1 MEDALRATSNQSER
15 IDSQYD
21 NDEPMPKIGIYLR
34 VSTQAQEL
42 QQQED
47 EIKLLSRI
55 YNLNL
60 TNAKRYEEHGK
71 SAFKPKFY
79 RIQDRPTGKRLWA
92 DIHSGIIDTVVILE
106 PDRCWR
112 HGVTGVSEAEYLTK
126 PQEEGG
132 IGIKLMCA
140 LGGCTA
146 VDLTTSSGFQAFWTA
161 MGTAQH
167 EVMQTRERVMR
178 KQKFNQSIGKAVTGK
193 VFGWDKDDNGFI
205 IPNFNQLAVLAF
217 FKKETEGRWG
227 KKPSDVAWKLNAL
240 GVETASGMV
249 GPFEKKSQGW
259 KGGTLERQLQSDTH
273 LNHARS
279 LQTRDVKHPILGKVR
294 IGFKETVR
302 ADCIKRIAEEAKQVQ
317 SWA

>member
-1 MEDALRATSNQSER
+1 MEHTLRASSNHEER

-60 TNAKRYEEHGK
+60 TNAVRYEEHGK
-71 SAFKPKFY
+71 SAFKPKYY
-79 RIQDRPTGKRLWA
+79 RIQDRPTGKEMWA
-92 DIHSGIIDTVVILE
+92 DIHSGIIDAVVILE

-112 HGVTGVSEAEYLTK
+112 HGVTGVSEAEYLTMPK
-126 PQEEGG
+126 EEGG
-132 IGIKLMCA
+132 AGIKLMCA

-146 VDLTTSSGFQAFWTA
+146 VDLTTSSGFSAFWGA
-161 MGTAQH
+161 MGSAQH

-193 VFGWDKDDNGFI
+193 VFGWDKDENGFI
-205 IPNFNQLAVLAF
+205 IPNYDQLAVLAF

-227 KKPSDVAWKLNAL
+227 KKPTDVAWKLNDL
-240 GVETASGMV
+240 GVHTANHAKNPDAKWV
-249 GPFEKKSQGW
+249 
-259 KGGTLERQLQSDTH
+259 GGTLERQLKNNTH

-294 IGFKETVR
+294 IGFKEVVR
-302 ADCIKRIAEEAKQVQ
+302 ADCIKRIAEEAKQAQ